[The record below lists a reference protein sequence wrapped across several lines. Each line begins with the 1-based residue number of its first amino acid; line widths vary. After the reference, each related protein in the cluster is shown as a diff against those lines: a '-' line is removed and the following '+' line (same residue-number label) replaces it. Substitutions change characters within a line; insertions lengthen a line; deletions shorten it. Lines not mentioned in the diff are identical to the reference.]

1 MYIEG
6 TSSHSLPMMQRNS
19 FLNIHTIAATLV
31 VGLSMVSGFF
41 LTGLLTGH
49 PTTATAATIPAS
61 LPYAESARG
70 NDDLHQPTPVSSIK
84 LPAFSSIEVAS
95 PLTVIIRQ
103 GAYPGFVEAEGSAE
117 AILNLH
123 AAVNDGVLGLRYN
136 LNNNDHED
144 MVTIHITVP
153 DLESINA
160 SMAASLK
167 VDSIFNIK
175 DRLEVSASAASVIS
189 FGEVTG
195 HRLDI
200 HAESASDI
208 FALVVD
214 MDSVDIEALS
224 ASNVKLRGMS
234 VCDVSAR
241 ASSAAG
247 ITLSGRCNRSEV
259 KAITGSEIKT
269 RGLITERM
277 PIRRK
282 SELSSSKPRKP

>member
-1 MYIEG
+1 
-6 TSSHSLPMMQRNS
+6 MMQRNS

-31 VGLSMVSGFF
+31 VGLSIVSGFF

-61 LPYAESARG
+61 PPYAEAARG
-70 NDDLHQPTPVSSIK
+70 NDGLRQPTPVSSIK

-136 LNNNDHED
+136 LNDNDHED